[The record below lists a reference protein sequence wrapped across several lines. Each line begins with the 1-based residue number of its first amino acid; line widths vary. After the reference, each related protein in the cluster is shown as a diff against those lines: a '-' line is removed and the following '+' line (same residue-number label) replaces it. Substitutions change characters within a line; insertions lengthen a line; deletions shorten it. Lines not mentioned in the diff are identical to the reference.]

1 MAQSRVKTSV
11 VWSLTPFDSKD
22 CISCCFRLIV
32 MRNKNV
38 KTDVL
43 HVLNSSASYFINLF
57 LLPKY
62 ACTKPPSFYLIT
74 EFSYS
79 PKPQL
84 KSENFPPEQTAS
96 AIMTVASQRAL
107 LTPA

>member
-43 HVLNSSASYFINLF
+43 HVLNSSASYFTNLF
-57 LLPKY
+57 FLPEY
-62 ACTKPPSFYLIT
+62 AYTKPPSFYLIT
-74 EFSYS
+74 EFSYC

-84 KSENFPPEQTAS
+84 KSENFTSE
-96 AIMTVASQRAL
+96 
-107 LTPA
+107 

>member
-1 MAQSRVKTSV
+1 MAQSRVKTSSV

-43 HVLNSSASYFINLF
+43 HVLNSSAIYFINLF

-62 ACTKPPSFYLIT
+62 ACTKPPSF
-74 EFSYS
+74 SYC

-96 AIMTVASQRAL
+96 AIMTVASQMAL

>member
-1 MAQSRVKTSV
+1 
-11 VWSLTPFDSKD
+11 
-22 CISCCFRLIV
+22 

-57 LLPKY
+57 RLPEY
-62 ACTKPPSFYLIT
+62 ACMKPPSFYLIT
-74 EFSYS
+74 EFSYC

-84 KSENFPPEQTAS
+84 KSEKKQTAS
-96 AIMTVASQRAL
+96 VIMTVTSQMAL
-107 LTPA
+107 LIQA